1 MTDLQ
6 NDESGS
12 QQLPATGKER
22 ADIYEDEINL
32 ADYLLVLWKRKYLI
46 LPGSV
51 LPALIVGLILFFSPR
66 NYKVTYVYDVKD
78 QGT

>member
-12 QQLPATGKER
+12 QQLPVTGKES

-46 LPGSV
+46 PLGSV
-51 LPALIVGLILFFSPR
+51 LPALIVGLNPFLFA
-66 NYKVTYVYDVKD
+66 KTL
-78 QGT
+78 

>member
-6 NDESGS
+6 NNESGS
-12 QQLPATGKER
+12 QQLPATGKEN

-46 LPGSV
+46 LLGS
-51 LPALIVGLILFFSPR
+51 LIPALIAGLILFFSPKS
-66 NYKVTYVYDVKD
+66 YKATYVYDVKD
-78 QGT
+78 QST

>member
-12 QQLPATGKER
+12 QQLPATGKES

-46 LPGSV
+46 LLGSV

-78 QGT
+78 QST

>member
-1 MTDLQ
+1 MTDLH
-6 NDESGS
+6 NDESGI
-12 QQLPATGKER
+12 QQLPATGKES
-22 ADIYEDEINL
+22 ADIYEDEISL
-32 ADYLLVLWKRKYLI
+32 VDYVLILWKRKDLI

-51 LPALIVGLILFFSPR
+51 LSALIVGLILFFSPR